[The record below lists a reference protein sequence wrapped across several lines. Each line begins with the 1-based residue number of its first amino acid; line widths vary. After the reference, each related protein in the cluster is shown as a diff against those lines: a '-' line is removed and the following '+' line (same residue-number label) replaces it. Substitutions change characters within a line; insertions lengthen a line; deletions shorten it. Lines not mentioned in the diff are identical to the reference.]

1 MNSVGSI
8 LVTSYVGAVQHQ
20 EALLARD
27 WHYVILDEG
36 HKIRNPDA
44 QVGKK
49 GFSLC
54 MYATFL
60 LRMQDGRN

>member
-1 MNSVGSI
+1 MNSPGCI

-20 EALLARD
+20 VALLAKD

-44 QVGKK
+44 QVRIREMTVQLVTVKVI
-49 GFSLC
+49 
-54 MYATFL
+54 
-60 LRMQDGRN
+60 

>member
-1 MNSVGSI
+1 MNSVGCI

-20 EALLARD
+20 EALLARN

-44 QVGKK
+44 QVGSKELCAIS
-49 GFSLC
+49 SLL
-54 MYATFL
+54 M
-60 LRMQDGRN
+60 RMPHFR